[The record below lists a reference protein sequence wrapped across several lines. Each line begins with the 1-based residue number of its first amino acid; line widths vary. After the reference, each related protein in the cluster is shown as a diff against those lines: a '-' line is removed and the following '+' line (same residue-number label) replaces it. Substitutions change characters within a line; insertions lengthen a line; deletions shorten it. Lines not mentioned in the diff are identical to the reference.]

1 MCCRILSFLPR
12 ERQTLLFSATIPQM
26 VQKVAGLALRQ
37 DHAFI
42 DTVGQ
47 EDADTNVQVPQ
58 LD

>member
-1 MCCRILSFLPR
+1 
-12 ERQTLLFSATIPQM
+12 M

-47 EDADTNVQVPQ
+47 EDADTNVQV
-58 LD
+58 LNSTDWKRE